1 MATKIFLNSNKLQ
14 IPPGAKLDSV
24 KSRLDFTPEQIAAGI
39 KSPRYTRLD
48 GLYTYNE
55 VAGIINL
62 SRAFS
67 KVEVEFTETGFAQRD
82 QFGKLITKED
92 VNQAAKNNQ
101 PFFSTK
107 LENTQ
112 TNKISNEG
120 TTIGN
125 LKEVNG
131 FKSLTPFAKE
141 SETITK
147 RAMPVKLTG
156 SAGDGSLTVNTTNAS
171 QLTSIFGVAPAA
183 SGSLKKIVTS
193 GSPASLLKQMQ
204 KSFSNLSPQKIRT
217 YASNVSI
224 SPSRTIESLKPENN
238 PSTVAVQTSSKIY
251 KDKLKDKLNSAGFNL
266 NPLAAFSG
274 LGRSKQNLG
283 AQFVAGLLNKV
294 SSAFGDIKNGISGIA
309 GAALDLIE
317 SGGGQTNVAD
327 YMSRGNLVSVGAP
340 KISYVLQD
348 QNAFSGYATPE
359 SYEFTFVNS
368 VEELITE
375 FKSCNRGPK
384 NNGDDFIGG
393 LFIHEPKKYTGP
405 PEKANAKD
413 MQERVKKAQ
422 LRVLTREIENTNTA
436 ADGKTAA
443 ETALERISIR
453 PNEYGINSH
462 YLILTDGSL
471 QRGRPIDKTR
481 TPIAYPRFNKTGAQL
496 TILSG
501 GSPPNA
507 KQFETY
513 DRFLKAWFT
522 VFPDCGVYG
531 TSEASDRV
539 VNTFNVRQN
548 VKSKYR
554 FVYRYD
560 DLTDLDE
567 FPPKLQTAVTRP
579 AIIAKTSSTIQK
591 PISYAEANKNITDLL
606 ESKRF
611 NNDVNGIFKKMGVAS
626 ASLNHD
632 SRNAFSSKSGAENLP
647 DGDLKTKFDTD
658 YKAAQAKMKENS
670 KLMNNIVNKVNTDIN
685 SVKTLGST
693 LKQNRST

>member
-14 IPPGAKLDSV
+14 IPPGAELDSV
-24 KSRLDFTPEQIAAGI
+24 KSRLDFTAEQIAAGI
-39 KSPRYTRLD
+39 KSPRYTPLD
-48 GLYTYNE
+48 GQYTYNK

-92 VNQAAKNNQ
+92 VNRAAKNNQ

-156 SAGDGSLTVNTTNAS
+156 SAGDGSLIVNTTNAS

-204 KSFSNLSPQKIRT
+204 KNFSNLSPQKIRT

-251 KDKLKDKLNSAGFNL
+251 KDKLKDKLNLAGFNL

-274 LGRSKQNLG
+274 LGRSKQNLS

-294 SSAFGDIKNGISGIA
+294 SSVFGDIKNGISGIA
-309 GAALDLIE
+309 GASLDLIE
-317 SGGGQTNVAD
+317 SGGSQTNVAD

-348 QNAFSGYATPE
+348 QNAFAGYATPE
-359 SYEFTFVNS
+359 SYEFTFVSS

-375 FKSCNRGPK
+375 FKNCNRGPK
-384 NNGDDFIGG
+384 NDGDDFIGG

-413 MQERVKKAQ
+413 MQERIKKAQ

-436 ADGKTAA
+436 SDGKTAA

-462 YLILTDGSL
+462 YIILTDGSL

-481 TPIAYPRFNKTGAQL
+481 TPIAYPRFYKTGAQL
-496 TILSG
+496 SILSG

-539 VNTFNVRQN
+539 INTFDVRQN

-579 AIIAKTSSTIQK
+579 ATIAKTSSTIQK

-626 ASLNHD
+626 ASLNGD
-632 SRNAFSSKSGAENLP
+632 SRNAISSKAGAENLP

-658 YKAAQAKMKENS
+658 YKAAQAKMKENG

-693 LKQNRST
+693 LKQNRSI